1 MATTQYNQLA
11 IAYKKLSGKAHT
23 NVDFG
28 PSNETIGSGVQ
39 ISALQTFGQD
49 VSTTEATFG
58 APLGNTYTNAS
69 GETVVQSV
77 RFVLSGIGTSL
88 VATAAGGINGTSID
102 DTGETSAAASLY
114 HAYALSLPDDYE
126 SEASY
131 NHAKRG
137 TFPFKAGQAFSG
149 SNGRLQVI
157 PSRFASGSTL
167 YSSQFDPKVLKSDGS
182 TEITPGDL
190 IDWVFDPFAGV
201 LYVQDPSLTTVPA
214 YITAYLYIG
223 NYVDE
228 VISGISTSTGG
239 GSGNY
244 ISSSNGDYIVS
255 ASNDGILIQGTYD
268 TTPTNIAN
276 ISTISASFSVPVVAT
291 SFTGSLQGTGSWA
304 RVAVSASIV
313 DNTVTNVSYYPVFV
327 TAAGNQGLQIDTSTL
342 SYNPSTNILTT
353 TASSAATASNISTAF
368 VGSTVAPNNQ
378 ILISNGTGQVTG
390 SSLLSFNPATDGG
403 QLTIG
408 NVTID
413 QNSFNSTSN
422 TFDFGFGSGP
432 GNASYIQI
440 TNANNPSLATIQFN
454 LSASF
459 TGPSTFAN
467 SINSTFDDQFILL
480 ASGSANVGGDK
491 DSGIVFE
498 YGSTVGT
505 GSALFFDHDTK
516 RLAFRYSA
524 SVANTAMAPQAYV
537 NMTFVQGIDVGI
549 TSTSDI
555 ESKFTAAGGN
565 TSELVNDM
573 KGFMFIDTNGNIY
586 IKA

>member
-49 VSTTEATFG
+49 VSTTLATFA

-88 VATAAGGINGTSID
+88 VATNAGSINGTSID
-102 DTGETSAAASLY
+102 DTGETSAVASLH
-114 HAYALSLPDDYE
+114 HAYALSLPDNYE

-131 NHAKRG
+131 DHAKRG

-157 PSRFASGSTL
+157 PSRFASGSTT
-167 YSSQFDPKVLKSDGS
+167 SQFDPKVLQADGS
-182 TEITPGDL
+182 TEITPGDS

-201 LYVQDPSLTTVPA
+201 LYVQDPSSTTVPA

-304 RVAVSASIV
+304 RVAVSASIT
-313 DNTVTNVSYYPVFV
+313 DVTITNANYYPVFA
-327 TAAGNQGLQIDTSTL
+327 TTSGSQGLNIDSSTL
-342 SYNPSTNILTT
+342 TYNPSTNVLTT
-353 TASSAATASNISTAF
+353 TASFAATASNITNAF
-368 VGSTVAPNNQ
+368 INSAPAATGQ
-378 ILISNGTGQVTG
+378 IVISRGNGQVTG
-390 SSLLSFNPATDGG
+390 SSLLSFDPATDGG

-408 NVTID
+408 GVKID
-413 QNSFNSTSN
+413 QNSFFSDQNA
-422 TFDFGFGSGP
+422 FDFGFGSGP
-432 GNASYIQI
+432 GKTNYISI
-440 TNANNPSLATIQFN
+440 TNANTPNLATITFN
-454 LSASF
+454 LTASF

-480 ASGSANVGGDK
+480 ASGSANVGGNK

-498 YGSTVGT
+498 YGNTIGS

-524 SVANTAMAPQAYV
+524 SVANTAMAPTAYV
-537 NMTFVQGIDVGI
+537 NMTFKSGIDGI
-549 TSTSDI
+549 SSTTDVDT
-555 ESKFTAAGGN
+555 KFANAGG
-565 TSELVNDM
+565 SAESD
-573 KGFMFIDTNGNIY
+573 GFMFIDSNGNIY

>member
-1 MATTQYNQLA
+1 MATTQFNQLS

-23 NVDFG
+23 HVGYG

-39 ISALQTFGQD
+39 ISALQTLGQD
-49 VSTTEATFG
+49 VSTTEALFG
-58 APLGNTYTNAS
+58 AALGNTYQNAS

-88 VATAAGGINGTSID
+88 VATDLGSIAGTSID
-102 DTGETSAAASLY
+102 DTGEIPAAASLY
-114 HAYALSLPDDYE
+114 HAYALSLPSDYE
-126 SEASY
+126 SNSSY
-131 NHAKRG
+131 NHTKRG
-137 TFPFKAGQAFSG
+137 TFPFQANQSFSG

-157 PSRFASGSTL
+157 PSRFASGSTT

-201 LYVQDPSLTTVPA
+201 LYVQDPSVATVPA
-214 YITAYLYIG
+214 FIDAYLYIG
-223 NYVDE
+223 NFVDE
-228 VISGISTSTGG
+228 VINNINTTTSG

-244 ISSSNGDYIVS
+244 ISSSNGNNIVS
-255 ASNDGILIQGTYD
+255 ASNENILVQGNYT
-268 TTPTNIAN
+268 TTPVTIVNL
-276 ISTISASFSVPVVAT
+276 STTSASFGVPVVAA

-304 RVAVSASIV
+304 RIAVSASIA
-313 DNTVTNVSYYPVFV
+313 DNTGTNASYYPVFV
-327 TAAGNQGLQIDTSTL
+327 TAAGNQGLQIDTVTL

-353 TASSAATASNISTAF
+353 TASLAATASNISTAF
-368 VGSTVAPNNQ
+368 VGGIVAPNNQ
-378 ILISNGTGQVTG
+378 ILISNGSGQVTG
-390 SSLLSFNPATDGG
+390 SSLLSFNPAADGG
-403 QLTIG
+403 QITIG

-413 QNSFNSTSN
+413 QNSFNSTST

-440 TNANNPSLATIQFN
+440 TNANNPNLATITFN
-454 LSASF
+454 MSASF
-459 TGPSTFAN
+459 TGPVTTVQ

-480 ASGSANVGGDK
+480 ASASSQAGGNK

-498 YGSTVGT
+498 YGNTIGT
-505 GSALFFDHDTK
+505 GSALFFDASATK

-524 SVANTAMAPQAYV
+524 SINDTNMAPQAYV
-537 NMTFVQGIDVGI
+537 NLTFKSGIAGI
-549 TSTSDI
+549 NTTTDI
-555 ESKFTAAGGN
+555 DNTFTNAGG
-565 TSELVNDM
+565 TDADGL
-573 KGFMFIDTNGNIY
+573 MFIDANGNIY

>member
-1 MATTQYNQLA
+1 MATTQFNQLS

-23 NVDFG
+23 NVGYG

-39 ISALQTFGQD
+39 ISALQTLGQD
-49 VSTTEATFG
+49 VSTTEALFG
-58 APLGNTYTNAS
+58 AALGNTYANAS
-69 GETVVQSV
+69 GEIVVQSV

-88 VATAAGGINGTSID
+88 VATDVGSITGTSID
-102 DTGETSAAASLY
+102 DTGEISAAASLH
-114 HAYALSLPDDYE
+114 HAYALSLPSDYE
-126 SEASY
+126 SNSSY
-131 NHAKRG
+131 SHTKRG
-137 TFPFKAGQAFSG
+137 TFPFQANQSFSG

-157 PSRFASGSTL
+157 PSRFASGSTT
-167 YSSQFDPKVLKSDGS
+167 YSSQFDPKVLKSDGL

-201 LYVQDPSLTTVPA
+201 LYVQDPSAATVPA
-214 YITAYLYIG
+214 FIDAYLYIG
-223 NYVDE
+223 NFVDE
-228 VISGISTSTGG
+228 VINNINTTTSG

-255 ASNDGILIQGTYD
+255 ASNEGILIKGSYD

-276 ISTISASFSVPVVAT
+276 ISNTSASFGVSVVA
-291 SFTGSLQGTGSWA
+291 SAGFTGSLQGTGSWA
-304 RVAVSASIV
+304 VVAVSASIA
-313 DNTVTNVSYYPVFV
+313 DNTGTNLSYYPVFV
-327 TAAGNQGLQIDTSTL
+327 TASGNQGLQIDTVRL

-353 TASSAATASNISTAF
+353 TASLAATASNISTAF
-368 VGSTVAPNNQ
+368 VGGTVAPNNQ
-378 ILISNGTGQVTG
+378 ILISNGSGQVTG

-403 QLTIG
+403 QITIG

-413 QNSFNSTSN
+413 QNSFNSTST

-440 TNANNPSLATIQFN
+440 TNANNPNLATITFN
-454 LSASF
+454 MTASF
-459 TGPSTFAN
+459 TGPTTTVQ

-480 ASGSANVGGDK
+480 ASASSQAGGNK

-498 YGSTVGT
+498 YGNTIGT
-505 GSALFFDHDTK
+505 GSALFFDASATK

-524 SVANTAMAPQAYV
+524 SIADTNMTPQAYV
-537 NMTFVQGIDVGI
+537 NLTFKSGIGGI
-549 TSTSDI
+549 GTTTDI
-555 ESKFTAAGGN
+555 DNTFTNAGG
-565 TSELVNDM
+565 TDADGL
-573 KGFMFIDTNGNIY
+573 MFIDSNGNIY